1 MSNKT
6 KKPNTIGGSSNMK
19 NSKRFI
25 ALVTAFVLAFST
37 LISTTA
43 LAAVNPDVV
52 GTDYEVAV
60 SKLKA
65 VGIMEGYPD
74 GSFQPNGE
82 ITRAEFAKIAVIAM
96 GLGDAAEASKGT
108 TVFPDVAS
116 SHWAAGYINLAVNK
130 GLVKGYPDGSFQ
142 PEGKMTNAE
151 GITILVRMVGLGPV
165 VEKEGVWPANYVGR
179 AANEGILK
187 DVNVASSTK
196 AIRGLVSKMLV
207 NSLTVEQWGATG
219 YTNSGSVDYGKLGT
233 TLLANTLK
241 VDEYKDENV
250 TAYNTDDNEL
260 TLDGAIDGTF
270 EVAAGVDVDLYEA
283 YRNEVTAWINDN
295 DEIIFMD
302 VTSTY
307 FIDAIEINDDAT
319 EVELK
324 GLDKEY
330 DLDLTGSDVNGAGD
344 VVAGATY
351 DLAKVVLNDKN
362 DVAYID
368 AYTFDE
374 FIVIDSVDG
383 DVVTDIEGEEMD
395 LEDFT
400 IFKAGKLAAASN
412 MVKGD
417 ILFFDAGEE
426 TAEIYT
432 KSVTG
437 AITNVYTEKFEV
449 AGKEYDYNKAL
460 TADLQAMY
468 VDEDGDYVAFD
479 MDAAKNMKDEGDITV
494 FVDREG
500 KTVYVTGKIGTAAT
514 DSMAGILI
522 ENTVKETT
530 FGKDYL
536 ELVFVNE
543 LGKEVTETIKLA
555 DIETITVD
563 GVEYKV
569 GKDAPAGITADSEI
583 DYFKMNGNIINAYNA
598 ADAIIQSAGPAN
610 IDIVDITTA
619 VALEEAI
626 VVFTYNTDGDVIG
639 FEFFNTNAVAYDDEP
654 ADNNLDVTKAK
665 YAEGF
670 KINSDA
676 LVFNIEDGLTAA
688 DITIAEYSKI
698 TAFDEIVDEQAMLF
712 TNNDNEIIYIVAS
725 QTNAEVDTTDVTGLV
740 TSTRTN
746 TDGDIVKLTAY
757 VDGVKKDF
765 TVDEVTATV
774 TTGQVY
780 TLTVDDATSEVTG
793 ITAAVIAAGE
803 LDEEVNMATVSV
815 SNRTFSTLVPTA
827 YKLVSDAVIIDRTGS
842 ITDIK
847 VKAIRDL
854 QDLAAGNQVTIVLDE
869 AGTSF
874 VQMVIITDNGTT
886 GGAY

>member
-1 MSNKT
+1 M
-6 KKPNTIGGSSNMK
+6 KK
-19 NSKRFI
+19 SKRFM
-25 ALVTAFVLAFST
+25 ALLTALVLAFST

-43 LAAVNPDVV
+43 LAKVNPDVV

-74 GSFQPNGE
+74 GTFLPEGE
-82 ITRAEFAKIAVIAM
+82 MTRAEFAKIAVVAM
-96 GLGDAAEASKGT
+96 GLGDAAEASKGIT
-108 TVFPDVAS
+108 KFNDVAS
-116 SHWAAGYINLAVNK
+116 THWAAGYINLATNK
-130 GLVKGYPDGSFQ
+130 GLVVGYPDGSFQ
-142 PEGKMTNAE
+142 PEGKMTYAE

-179 AANEGILK
+179 ASNEGILK
-187 DVNVASSTK
+187 GTNVASSTR
-196 AIRGLVSKMLV
+196 ALRGLIAKMLV
-207 NSLTVEQWGATG
+207 NALTVEQWGATG
-219 YTNSGSVDYGKLGT
+219 YTNNGSVDYGKLGT

-241 VDEYKDENV
+241 VDEYKKENV
-250 TAYNTDDNEL
+250 TAYDADDNEL
-260 TLDGAIDGTF
+260 TLDGDIDGTF
-270 EVAAGVDVDLYEA
+270 EVAADVDVDLYEA
-283 YRNEVTAWINDN
+283 YRNEVTAWIND
-295 DEIIFMD
+295 DDQIIFMD

-307 FIDAIEINDDAT
+307 FIDAVKINAANT
-319 EVELK
+319 KVKLI
-324 GLDKEY
+324 GSDKEY
-330 DLDLTGSDVNGAGD
+330 DLDLAGSAVNGAGA
-344 VVAGATY
+344 VAANTTY

-362 DVAYID
+362 DVVYID

-383 DVVTDIEGEEMD
+383 DVVTDIEGEEMN
-395 LEDFT
+395 LEDYT
-400 IFKAGKLAAASN
+400 IFEGGKLAKASD
-412 MVKGD
+412 MAKGD
-417 ILFFDAGEE
+417 ILLFDAGEE

-468 VDEDGDYVAFD
+468 VDEDGDYVAFN
-479 MDAAKNMKDEGDITV
+479 MDAAEKMEDEGDITV

-500 KTVYVTGKIGTAAT
+500 KPVYVTGKIGTAAT
-514 DSMAGILI
+514 DSVAGILI
-522 ENTVKETT
+522 ENTIKDTN
-530 FGKDYL
+530 FGKDYIQMT
-536 ELVFVNE
+536 FVNE
-543 LGKEVTETIKLA
+543 LGKEVTETISVS
-555 DIETITVD
+555 DIDTISVD
-563 GVEYKV
+563 GTEYEV

-598 ADAIIQSAGPAN
+598 ADAIIQSAGPVD

-619 VALEEAI
+619 AATQEAI
-626 VVFTYNTDGDVIG
+626 VVFTYNTDGKVTG
-639 FEFFNTNAVAYDDEP
+639 LEFFSVNVVAYDDEP

-665 YAEGF
+665 YAQGF

-676 LVFNIEDGLTAA
+676 LVFNIEDGLTAK

-698 TAFDEIVDEQAMLF
+698 TEFDEIVDEQAMLF
-712 TNNDNEIIYIVAS
+712 TNNDNEIVYIVAS
-725 QTNAEVDTTDVTGLV
+725 QTNADIDTTDVTGLV

-765 TVDEVTATV
+765 TVDEVTAAV
-774 TTGQVY
+774 TNGQVY
-780 TLTVDDATSEVTG
+780 TLTVDDATGEITG
-793 ITAAVIAAGE
+793 IAAAVVAAGE

-815 SNRTFSTLVPTA
+815 SNRTFSTLAPA
-827 YKLVSDAVIIDRTGS
+827 SYKLVSGAVIIDRTGA
-842 ITDIK
+842 IADIE
-847 VKAIRDL
+847 VVAIRDL
-854 QDLAAGNQVTIVLDE
+854 SELAAGNQVTIILDE
-869 AGTSF
+869 AGTNF
-874 VQMVIITDNGTT
+874 VQMVIITDDGTN